1 MDKEPRKA
9 TDVLLDIESRIDNL
23 TSIIRSQDLLI
34 KLMSNKLNNILDKL
48 DNNQVKPKFSIE
60 ASTEPSKVIEI
71 APDLNLQIENS
82 PVGFRRN
89 SRPETY
95 SGDNN
100 YLPKLDQ
107 LKAKEEIKF
116 PIQIPR
122 ESGKNEIVTKK
133 QLQKAVA
140 PSATPPMPEPDEV
153 NFVDAGNSVPVSQR
167 VVDANGKSAFL
178 ADVEIIDKSNMT
190 QMFKT
195 RTNGT
200 GKWSAPLPV
209 GDYKVIIKKR
219 ESLTKEKLEAVQ
231 DIRIDGKTSPFD
243 LPMLIIRK

>member
-1 MDKEPRKA
+1 MRNFYKYPPQQWNA
-9 TDVLLDIESRIDNL
+9 
-23 TSIIRSQDLLI
+23 QDLLI
-34 KLMSNKLNNILDKL
+34 KLLSNKLNNIINKL
-48 DNNQVKPKFSIE
+48 DNNPVTPQFSIE
-60 ASTEPSKVIEI
+60 APTTQAKDILV
-71 APDLNLQIENS
+71 APDLNLQVESS

-100 YLPKLDQ
+100 YLPKTE
-107 LKAKEEIKF
+107 LKAKEEVKF

-122 ESGKNEIVTKK
+122 ESGKNEIVNKK
-133 QLQKAVA
+133 QVRK
-140 PSATPPMPEPDEV
+140 EPIFEPAQESTDEV
-153 NFVDAGNSVPVSQR
+153 NFVELGNSVPVSQR
-167 VVDANGKSAFL
+167 VVDANGKSMFL
-178 ADVEIIDKSNMT
+178 ADVEILDKSNMK

-200 GKWSAPLPV
+200 GKWSAPLLV
-209 GDYKVIIKKR
+209 GDYKVIIRKR

-231 DIRIDGKTSPFD
+231 DITIDGKTSPFD